1 MKKRFYIAFAT
12 AIALALI
19 GLALAQSKGTITV
32 DSKLD
37 AEGRLLGS
45 MIRLSLEQAGFT
57 VNDKTATGST
67 LITRKALTEGQIDI
81 YPEYTGTAINNF
93 FKGETIPEG
102 TSKNAEKSYRTVK
115 ALDKKLNNIVWL
127 ARAPANNTWAI
138 ATTKAL
144 SQKEGIKSLEDFAKY
159 VQKGGAVK
167 IVGSQEFVER
177 DDALKSFQKVY
188 GFTLKSDQLIVLAG
202 ATTAQ
207 TEGVIAQG
215 TDGANFAMA
224 YGTDGSIS
232 ALGLVVLSDPKGAQ
246 PIYQPAPTVR
256 GEVFKKFPQMA
267 KLINPIFATLD
278 EATLQSLNV
287 QIDLNGKIPLEVA
300 RVYLKSNGFLK

>member
-138 ATTKAL
+138 ATTKTL

-159 VQKGGAVK
+159 LQKAARSK
-167 IVGSQEFVER
+167 LLDHR
-177 DDALKSFQKVY
+177 
-188 GFTLKSDQLIVLAG
+188 
-202 ATTAQ
+202 
-207 TEGVIAQG
+207 
-215 TDGANFAMA
+215 N
-224 YGTDGSIS
+224 
-232 ALGLVVLSDPKGAQ
+232 LS
-246 PIYQPAPTVR
+246 
-256 GEVFKKFPQMA
+256 
-267 KLINPIFATLD
+267 
-278 EATLQSLNV
+278 NV
-287 QIDLNGKIPLEVA
+287 TMP
-300 RVYLKSNGFLK
+300 